1 MAIRLVF
8 NPQMGWTGKAKS
20 EALTYRELTI
30 LLMSAEGYNN
40 KQIAQGLGIA
50 YQTVKNN
57 FHKLMQKLGAKT
69 NAHALFLAMEA
80 GFISIEWIS
89 DDMDESLAL
98 SQERRKEIRLYMMQE
113 AEKISKMR
121 KDEAERYMAE
131 QNLKAL
137 DIRRRKKS
145 SK

>member
-8 NPQMGWTGKAKS
+8 NPKMGWTGKAKS
-20 EALTYRELTI
+20 EALTYRELHV
-30 LLMSAEGYNN
+30 LLMSAEGYSN
-40 KQIAQGLGIA
+40 KEIAEGLGIA

-57 FHKLMQKLGAKT
+57 FHKLMKKLGAKT
-69 NAHALFLAMEA
+69 NAHALFLAMDA
-80 GFISIEWIS
+80 GFISIEWVS
-89 DDMDESLAL
+89 DDMDESLPL
-98 SQERRKEIRLYMMQE
+98 SQEERKEIRLGIMQE
-113 AEKISKMR
+113 IEKISKMR

-137 DIRRRKKS
+137 NIRRRKRS